1 MWLDISRGY
10 VAGSQP
16 GSWELEGHR
25 GRITGFLETAALG
38 GNLGFCLPAWVT
50 LGKSIILSELSPIC
64 KLGTTDQPPVFL

>member
-10 VAGSQP
+10 AAGSQP

-38 GNLGFCLPAWVT
+38 GNLGFVCLP
-50 LGKSIILSELSPIC
+50 G
-64 KLGTTDQPPVFL
+64 